1 MRRFVLAIA
10 LLVALPAIAAD
21 HTLTFTAPMETKSAR
36 ALVLVN
42 AQTCASVGLAAG
54 CSNAAV
60 QAKDPSKRIFAN
72 VDALATTIL
81 REQFDEL
88 GPKADVFDEANA
100 LVAIKAASGA
110 TKNQICAL
118 VGLPNGC
125 LP

>member
-1 MRRFVLAIA
+1 MRFILALA
-10 LLVALPAIAAD
+10 LLLALPAVAAD
-21 HTLTFTAPMETKSAR
+21 HTITFSAGMETKSAR

-42 AQTCASVGLAAG
+42 AQTCASVGLAIG

-60 QAKDPSKRIFAN
+60 QAKDPNKRIFAN
-72 VDALATTIL
+72 VDALAVNIL

-88 GPKADVFDEANA
+88 GPKADLFDEANA
-100 LVAIKAASGA
+100 LVAIKAANTA